1 MAALRSPVGAGKKM
15 QLSERTSDVPTEGQ
29 VSAPATCCR
38 STRDSRFPRSN
49 YMASLAAEVPLSW
62 QTFPTG
68 DRSSLWV
75 LGADRSWGEAPALVV
90 VLGAAVGGEVALLH

>member
-1 MAALRSPVGAGKKM
+1 MSQQRGRSQHLLPAAVAQRALGFP
-15 QLSERTSDVPTEGQ
+15 GQ
-29 VSAPATCCR
+29 TI
-38 STRDSRFPRSN
+38 
-49 YMASLAAEVPLSW
+49 MASLAAEVPLSW

-90 VLGAAVGGEVALLH
+90 VLGASVGGEVALLH

>member
-1 MAALRSPVGAGKKM
+1 MSQQRGRSQHLLPAAVAQGALGF
-15 QLSERTSDVPTEGQ
+15 PGQ
-29 VSAPATCCR
+29 TI
-38 STRDSRFPRSN
+38 T
-49 YMASLAAEVPLSW
+49 ASLAAEVPLSW

-90 VLGAAVGGEVALLH
+90 VLGASVGGEVALLH